1 MSSGEP
7 ILRIEG
13 LSVEYRTRDSVT
25 QAVRG
30 VDLDLK
36 SGETLGLVGESGS
49 GKTSVAFAI
58 LRYLGRSATVD
69 GRILFNGKDILTA
82 GPEELGRLRG
92 KDIGIVYQSPGTAL
106 NPTMAVGRQISEVLR
121 VHRLADRKTAR
132 MRAKEMLR
140 LSGIPDPD
148 VTMARYPHQLSGG
161 MKQRVVI
168 AMALV
173 ANPSLLILDEP
184 TTALDVTTEA
194 RILDLIGEITR
205 RMNLATLL
213 ITHDLGVV
221 ANRADRMAVMMH
233 GEIVESGRVADIYA
247 EPKHEYTQSLL
258 AAARGPMRNN
268 ADDRSRDVGDDVV
281 AASSV
286 RVEFKDTGFT
296 RITGWR
302 SRIRAVDGVSLNIRQ
317 GETVGLVGESGS
329 GKTTLGKTLM
339 KLHTPSGGTVSFRGR
354 DISAMS
360 RYEVKN
366 MRREVQFIFQD
377 PASSLNPRRTVGEL
391 IARPLKLYGIV
402 SGRDAI
408 RKEVTRLLE
417 LVELPSGY
425 ASRFPEELSGGQQ
438 QRVAIARAFGARP
451 EMIIADEPTASLDVS
466 IAARILELLRGLQR
480 EFNVAYLV
488 ISHDMR
494 VVRSLCDRVV
504 VMYLGVL
511 CESGKA
517 AEVFEP
523 PYHPYTEALLS
534 SVPLADPTVA
544 VNPVRLTGAVASPLN
559 PPPGCRFHTRC
570 PRKLGAICEEKAPT
584 EREVSPGHVLWC
596 HLPDEGLPQE
606 SVYDQA

>member
-1 MSSGEP
+1 MSDDEP

-13 LSVEYRTRDSVT
+13 LSVVYRTREDVT
-25 QAVRG
+25 HAVRG

-36 SGETLGLVGESGS
+36 RGETLGLVGESGS

-58 LRYLGRSATVD
+58 LRYLGGAAVVE
-69 GRILFNGKDILTA
+69 GRILFKGQDLLTA
-82 GPEELGRLRG
+82 GPDELSRLRG
-92 KDIGIVYQSPGTAL
+92 KEIGMVYQSPGTAL
-106 NPTMAVGRQISEVLR
+106 NPTMTVGRQISEVLR
-121 VHRLADRKTAR
+121 IHHLADRKTAR
-132 MRAKEMLR
+132 MRAEDMLR
-140 LSGIPDPD
+140 LSGIPDPN
-148 VTMARYPHQLSGG
+148 VTVKRYPHQLSGG

-194 RILDLIGEITR
+194 RILDLINEIGRTR
-205 RMNLATLL
+205 DLAILL

-221 ANRADRMAVMMH
+221 ASRADRMAVMMQ
-233 GEIVESGRVADIYA
+233 GELVESGRVADLYA
-247 EPKHEYTQSLL
+247 RPKHEYTQSLL
-258 AAARGPMRNN
+258 AAARGPVRVE
-268 ADDRSRDVGDDVV
+268 ADETPRDLGDDVM
-281 AASSV
+281 ATSSV
-286 RVEFKDTGFT
+286 RVEFRGIGRAPLTG
-296 RITGWR
+296 GR
-302 SRIRAVDGVSLNIRQ
+302 SRVHAVEGVSLNIRQ

-329 GKTTLGKTLM
+329 GKTTLGKTLLR
-339 KLHTPSGGTVSFRGR
+339 LHTPTGGTVLFRGR
-354 DISAMS
+354 DVGALS

-391 IARPLKLYGIV
+391 IARPLKLYGVV

-408 RKEVTRLLE
+408 RKEVARLLD
-417 LVELPSGY
+417 LVNLSSDY
-425 ASRFPEELSGGQQ
+425 ASRLPSELSGGQQ

-466 IAARILELLRGLQR
+466 VAARILDLLRSLQR

-494 VVRSLCDRVV
+494 VVRSLCDRVM

-511 CESGKA
+511 CESGRA
-517 AEVFEP
+517 SEVFEP

-534 SVPLADPTVA
+534 SVPLADPNVEA
-544 VNPVRLTGAVASPLN
+544 EPVRLTGSVASPMN

-570 PRKLGAICEEKAPT
+570 PRKLGAVCEETVPV
-584 EREVSPGHVLWC
+584 EREVTPGHVVWC
-596 HLPDEGLPQE
+596 HLPDEGLRRD
-606 SVYDQA
+606 SVYKQV